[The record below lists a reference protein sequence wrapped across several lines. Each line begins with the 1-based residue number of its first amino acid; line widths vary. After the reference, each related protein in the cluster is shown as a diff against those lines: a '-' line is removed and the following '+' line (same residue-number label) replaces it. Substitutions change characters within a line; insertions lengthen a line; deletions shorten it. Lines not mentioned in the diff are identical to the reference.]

1 MKVKNIYKKPLL
13 KLQNIYKTCALKWL
27 IYKKCKNNIAKVISS
42 QNVTSSLK
50 KIDWAFK
57 SSPIVKTLSNLV
69 TLLQIS
75 VILSTTNVFL
85 EHIN

>member
-1 MKVKNIYKKPLL
+1 MKPLL
-13 KLQNIYKTCALKWL
+13 KLQKIS
-27 IYKKCKNNIAKVISS
+27 KKLCFEIAYLHENVKEILAKAISS
-42 QNVTSSLK
+42 QIVTSSLK